1 MVNLDQP
8 YRRARGHNGGMA
20 TYRHLIPLG
29 LTDVEQAAAM
39 DEVGRLYA
47 ELRDNGEDVEVGVSS
62 SPDGDTFVF
71 AFHDRPPGCAA

>member
-1 MVNLDQP
+1 MI
-8 YRRARGHNGGMA
+8 YE
-20 TYRHLIPLG
+20 HLIQLG
-29 LTDVEQAAAM
+29 LTDEEHAVAL

-47 ELRDNGEDVEVGVSS
+47 ELRDNGEDVEVGVST